1 MDARAA
7 LDAVAAY
14 IDAKNT
20 ADSYPGDEGTEAT
33 LDALAS
39 KAISALKSFA
49 SA

>member
-1 MDARAA
+1 MNDRNA

-20 ADSYPGDEGTEAT
+20 ADSYTADKDTEAT

-39 KAISALKSFA
+39 KAITALKHFA